1 MGESALSTGKRL
13 SPMFTLAASS
23 LASSTVT
30 FAQNAYSVHPSLVY
44 SSRTLSPQDIS
55 SGMLRRVPVNL
66 NRQAEEATIGLIRDA
81 LARGINL
88 KEVSEVYQARSLRK

>member
-1 MGESALSTGKRL
+1 MRTF
-13 SPMFTLAASS
+13 PDPP

-81 LARGINL
+81 LARGVNL
-88 KEVSEVYQARSLRK
+88 KEVSEVHRARTLSRLTQLRK